1 MYRNLG
7 IDFKRVGK
15 LILILDDFADKL
27 ASVFVRL
34 PASRIGK
41 NTVVVLSIRSI
52 RPKNWGFSESA
63 CHRDIRKYGL

>member
-41 NTVVVLSIRSI
+41 DTVAVLSIRSI
-52 RPKNWGFSESA
+52 QPKFT
-63 CHRDIRKYGL
+63 RDLVNPRVTAASDSTA